1 MGSYSILV
9 DLMSNAD
16 CGQKTFLYICDG
28 LASTV
33 NQGKTLTVDDKWCSA
48 PFGDGTKSVSGW
60 TASLFASQDPV
71 AIDSVALDFLTA
83 ERDACRK
90 VGDNSWN
97 SVLPDDNT
105 AENYLIE
112 SALADN
118 PPSGVAYQ
126 DGYGNPVGS
135 LGVFQHWN
143 NAEEKLYGRNLGD
156 DEGIELIAIEY

>member
-1 MGSYSILV
+1 MRRRIRS
-9 DLMSNAD
+9 
-16 CGQKTFLYICDG
+16 
-28 LASTV
+28 
-33 NQGKTLTVDDKWCSA
+33 
-48 PFGDGTKSVSGW
+48 
-60 TASLFASQDPV
+60 
-71 AIDSVALDFLTA
+71 
-83 ERDACRK
+83 R
-90 VGDNSWN
+90 
-97 SVLPDDNT
+97 
-105 AENYLIE
+105 NYLIE